1 MTRRLHRWVVA
12 GALALSVAG
21 FAAVATQSRQAR
33 ESADFTFY
41 YAAASLVREGNPAGV
56 YDQATLDTVIQRIAP
71 TSPVDPRLTY
81 NLPLAATFPVV
92 PLTALPLDLA
102 FRAWQLVSVAFLLV
116 AILILQRIVPI
127 GRAGVSLGTLALAAS
142 VPTWA
147 ILTEGQMAPLPVL
160 GATLMIAT
168 LRLNQPWLAM
178 GGGMLLAVKP
188 HFLPIYLIMLVA
200 AGRWRGLLAAL
211 SGATLVLLSPLLA
224 GGPDGVVA
232 MLRNIFGTNALVPV
246 RFTEAWI
253 GLLAHVIPAHLLTPI
268 SLVLYLVTL
277 AVLAILAL
285 LSARRGGPL
294 PIAVIAL
301 IGWVGLLASPHALPH
316 DLLILGPS
324 TWLAFRLVQEGR
336 LPSIIPAL
344 FLIDLALL
352 IDIRGAGIVL
362 GPLAITSVT
371 LWAAWEFRRRAAR
384 QWPQTAAAA

>member
-1 MTRRLHRWVVA
+1 MTRRLDRWLLA

-21 FAAVATQSRQAR
+21 FAAVATQSRPAR

-41 YAAASLVREGNPAGV
+41 FAAALLVRDGNPAGV

-81 NLPLAATFPVV
+81 NLPLAAAFPVV
-92 PLTALPLDLA
+92 PLTALPLEFA
-102 FRAWQLVSVAFLLV
+102 FRAWQLASVVLLLAAV
-116 AILILQRIVPI
+116 LILQRIFPI
-127 GRAGVSLGTLALAAS
+127 GRTGVAMGTLALAAS

-160 GATLMIAT
+160 GATLMVAM
-168 LRLNQPWLAM
+168 LRLNRPWLAF

-224 GGPDGVVA
+224 GGLGGVAA

-246 RFTEAWI
+246 RYTEAWI
-253 GLLAHVIPAHLLTPI
+253 GLLAHVVPAQLLTPF
-268 SLVLYLVTL
+268 SVVLYLVTL
-277 AVLAILAL
+277 TVLATLAL
-285 LSARRGGPL
+285 RSARRGGPL
-294 PIAVIAL
+294 PIAVIAV

-316 DLLILGPS
+316 DLLILGPP
-324 TWLAFRLVQEGR
+324 TWLAFLLVDKGR

-362 GPLAITSVT
+362 GPLAITAVA
-371 LWAAWEFRRRAAR
+371 LWAGWEFRRRVAR
-384 QWPQTAAAA
+384 QRLQTAAAA